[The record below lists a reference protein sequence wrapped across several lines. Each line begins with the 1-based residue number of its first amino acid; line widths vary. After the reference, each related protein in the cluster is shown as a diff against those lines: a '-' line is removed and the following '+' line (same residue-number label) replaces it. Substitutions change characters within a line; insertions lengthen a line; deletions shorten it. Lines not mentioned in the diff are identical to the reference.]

1 MWSIVIA
8 DPLCISFLFTWQF
21 VDGASSSKRNK
32 NLDDLESDNEE
43 EDEVAEL
50 SGVRSDEAFYQ
61 KYSFD
66 LNRNKNLP
74 IYAKREEIV
83 AAIREN
89 PVVILKGETGCGKT
103 TQVCFKILVSYQ

>member
-1 MWSIVIA
+1 M
-8 DPLCISFLFTWQF
+8 PLCISFLFTLQF
-21 VDGASSSKRNK
+21 ADGASSSKRNK
-32 NLDDLESDNEE
+32 TLDDLESDNEE
-43 EDEVAEL
+43 DEMPEV

-61 KYSFD
+61 KYRFD

-83 AAIREN
+83 TAIRDN

-103 TQVCFKILVSYQ
+103 TQVCFQIGFLSKIVINECYA